1 MNEKKSFV
9 MYTDFKKY
17 KDALG
22 TTGKAELFDAI
33 LDYENDRTAK
43 PEFTDKAAEAFFLVY
58 KSQSDT
64 NERKWQETKRKRKE
78 AARRRYAR
86 FGEGTETQGEKPTA
100 ERAEQEKRAAETPR
114 AESKERKAERFD
126 KPTVEEV
133 EAYCKERGNGLD
145 ARTFYDFYESK
156 GWKVGA
162 ARMRDWRACVRTWER
177 RKKTESTGGRT
188 GAIWGGEN
196 EVSQDIVDMI

>member
-1 MNEKKSFV
+1 MNEKRSFI

-43 PEFTDKAAEAFFLVY
+43 PEFTDRAAEAFFLVY
-58 KSQSDT
+58 KNQSDM
-64 NERKWQETKRKRKE
+64 NGDKWQETKRKRTE

-86 FGEGTETQGEKPTA
+86 IAKP
-100 ERAEQEKRAAETPR
+100 AEQSGRAAETPQ
-114 AESKERKAERFD
+114 AESETGNGRTEEDRGSKDAARFE
-126 KPTVEEV
+126 KPTVEDVAE
-133 EAYCKERGNGLD
+133 YCEERKNGLD
-145 ARTFYDFYESK
+145 ARTFFDFYESK

-162 ARMRDWRACVRTWER
+162 ARMKDWRACVRTWER
-177 RKKTESTGGRT
+177 RRKGEQTGGRT

>member
-1 MNEKKSFV
+1 MRESFV
-9 MYTDFKKY
+9 FHRDYIEDLP
-17 KDALG
+17 DRH
-22 TTGKAELFDAI
+22 KAEFIRATINYGLYGENPPFEDGTLEMSLWAKIARRIDAETER
-33 LDYENDRTAK
+33 Y
-43 PEFTDKAAEAFFLVY
+43 KAISE
-58 KSQSDT
+58 
-64 NERKWQETKRKRKE
+64 KRKE
-78 AARRRYAR
+78 AAQRRYQQWMAKTTR
-86 FGEGTETQGEKPTA
+86 KEPTA
-100 ERAEQEKRAAETPR
+100 TEEPAETGR
-114 AESKERKAERFD
+114 HAEKAKKADFI

-145 ARTFYDFYESK
+145 ARTFFDFYESK